1 MDCDEHMR
9 RCSIKKCQRV
19 DESFVPALQD
29 DLMEVEHLL
38 AEPRNDHVSVD
49 GVWYFHEQNLGKCYD
64 IGNLPCG
71 FEFGLKSN
79 IGGGLDS
86 PKTQDA
92 KDDLKLE
99 VLDGLLEDVKI
110 DGLQATDAFSNACE
124 DYLLDF
130 EFTDKA
136 CGLESGTYGQP
147 VTGNSSSESHSP
159 GLSGSSICVGGISE
173 SRKQPIAQSECS
185 NDSLDMKVTC
195 HLDDA
200 FRNNP
205 CLQSNGDY
213 MHHNPLDIQNLNELD
228 NDRPL
233 TGSISSHE
241 NEMVSV
247 EACQTA
253 ALREKR
259 FRRPTQRYIEEFSN
273 LRSKE
278 KVCTAATKNKQSI
291 VKSHNDHHIRLKALR
306 KTPGEKSICGT
317 SDVALP
323 QLRIHNRRLKKE
335 ELEYDEEP
343 FASESEY
350 EFITT
355 KRSRK
360 NDRRKH
366 QRMWTLSEVNK
377 LVDGI
382 SEYGV
387 GRWTDI
393 KRVLFSSTSYRT
405 PIDLR
410 DKWRNLLR
418 ASCALKF
425 NKRETGKQEHALRP
439 LPIAVLR
446 RVRELADIHPY
457 PRERSSKKSCIG
469 QVGSLSLPSQSKST
483 PISHSKRNVRRNKCT

>member
-1 MDCDEHMR
+1 MDWDEYMR
-9 RCSIKKCQRV
+9 RCSTKKCQRVQV

-29 DLMEVEHLL
+29 DVMEVEHLL

-49 GVWYFHEQNLGKCYD
+49 GILYFHEENLGKCYD
-64 IGNLPCG
+64 IGNLSCG
-71 FEFGLKSN
+71 FEFGLKTN
-79 IGGGLDS
+79 IGGLGS

-99 VLDGLLEDVKI
+99 VLDGLLDDVKI
-110 DGLQATDAFSNACE
+110 DGLHATDAFSGAYE

-130 EFTDKA
+130 ESADKA
-136 CGLESGTYGQP
+136 CGRKSGPYGQS
-147 VTGNSSSESHSP
+147 VTGNSGSESHSP
-159 GLSGSSICVGGISE
+159 GLSGSSIGVGGTSE
-173 SRKQPIAQSECS
+173 SIKQPIAQSECS
-185 NDSLDMKVTC
+185 NDSLDTRVTC
-195 HLDDA
+195 DLNGA

-205 CLQSNGDY
+205 CQPSNGDH
-213 MHHNPLDIQNLNELD
+213 MHLSPLDTQHLNELD
-228 NDRPL
+228 NDHPS
-233 TGSISSHE
+233 TGSIASHE
-241 NEMVSV
+241 NETVSA
-247 EACQTA
+247 EACHTA

-278 KVCTAATKNKQSI
+278 KVSTAATKNKESGT
-291 VKSHNDHHIRLKALR
+291 KLHNDLHHIRLRALR
-306 KTPGEKSICGT
+306 KIPDGKTICGT
-317 SDVALP
+317 SDVAFP
-323 QLRIHNRRLKKE
+323 ESKIHSRHLKKE

-343 FASESEY
+343 FASESED
-350 EFITT
+350 EFVTT

-393 KRVLFSSTSYRT
+393 KRVLFASTSYRT

-418 ASCALKF
+418 ASCAQKF
-425 NKRETGKQEHALRP
+425 NKKQSEKQEPALRSLP
-439 LPIAVLR
+439 LAVLR
-446 RVRELADIHPY
+446 RVRELANIHPY

-469 QVGSLSLPSQSKST
+469 QVGSLSLPSQSS
-483 PISHSKRNVRRNKCT
+483 SHSKRNVRRNKCT